1 MTDAGNAP
9 TKNHRLRVVILEDNL
24 ILAERFKKVLS
35 SWDCVVSIDSFADN
49 ATFIEH
55 ISNNHVDVLL
65 ADLNLNDGQSFSSI
79 STYSQKQ
86 PNGISIAISIMSDGQ
101 TILDAISAGAVGYIY
116 KNDTSIEIIQSI
128 EMALEGKAPISSSLA
143 RTMITRIH
151 NDQQN
156 KISVAPEVSASLKTP
171 NQILTDRE
179 IEVLKLIAKGLTNS
193 ECAQVLGVSPQ
204 TIPVHARNIF
214 KKLHTNNRSE
224 AVYEART
231 LGVID

>member
-116 KNDTSIEIIQSI
+116 KNDT
-128 EMALEGKAPISSSLA
+128 
-143 RTMITRIH
+143 
-151 NDQQN
+151 
-156 KISVAPEVSASLKTP
+156 
-171 NQILTDRE
+171 
-179 IEVLKLIAKGLTNS
+179 
-193 ECAQVLGVSPQ
+193 
-204 TIPVHARNIF
+204 
-214 KKLHTNNRSE
+214 
-224 AVYEART
+224 
-231 LGVID
+231 